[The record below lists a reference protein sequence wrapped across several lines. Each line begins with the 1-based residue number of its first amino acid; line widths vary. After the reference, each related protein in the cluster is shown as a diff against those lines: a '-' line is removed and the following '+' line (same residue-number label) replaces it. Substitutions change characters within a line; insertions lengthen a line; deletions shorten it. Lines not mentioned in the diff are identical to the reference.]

1 MTGVQ
6 TCALPILMDLAQ
18 IRRRQMDR
26 ALRWAIL
33 LFSGFLVVTQQVYT
47 LGPLVEYDRKI
58 NSQPKPQFEGFAG
71 FLLRR
76 LDDLGLR
83 GLTAAVLLIA
93 ATFIAIKFKTWR
105 PLNLALLS
113 LLSLNLVVGTF
124 KLFLGRTK
132 PRDGFDLLHVGGMSY
147 PSGHASNA
155 VLSWGI
161 LAYLIY
167 RYAKVDRYQGRLASA
182 GVVLI
187 SLTVC
192 TVSLIRHTHWFSDLL
207 GGLFVGSALL
217 VTVIA
222 IDRYVPSKSQLH

>member
-1 MTGVQ
+1 MEK
-6 TCALPILMDLAQ
+6 LAQ
-18 IRRRQMDR
+18 TRRRQMDR
-26 ALRWAIL
+26 ALRWSLL
-33 LFSGFLVVTQQVYT
+33 LFVGFLVVTQQVLT
-47 LGPLVEYDRKI
+47 NGPLVAYDKEI
-58 NSQPKPQFEGFAG
+58 NSQPKPQFEGLAG
-71 FLLRR
+71 FILRR

-83 GLTAAVLLIA
+83 GLTAIVLLIA
-93 ATFIAIKFKTWR
+93 ATFIAYKFKTWR
-105 PLNLALLS
+105 PLNLAMIS

-124 KLFLGRTK
+124 KLVLGRTK
-132 PRDGFDLLHVGGMSY
+132 PRDGFDLLHAGGMSY

-192 TVSLIRHTHWFSDLL
+192 VVSLIRQTHWFTDLL
-207 GGLFVGSALL
+207 GGLFIGSALL
-217 VTVIA
+217 VAVIT

>member
-1 MTGVQ
+1 M
-6 TCALPILMDLAQ
+6 MEKLAQ
-18 IRRRQMDR
+18 NRRRQMDR
-26 ALRWAIL
+26 ALRWSLIL
-33 LFSGFLVVTQQVYT
+33 FVGFLVVTQQVLT
-47 LGPLVEYDRKI
+47 NGPLVAYDKEI
-58 NSQPKPQFEGFAG
+58 NSQPKPQFEGLAG
-71 FLLRR
+71 FILRR

-83 GLTAAVLLIA
+83 SLTATVLLIA
-93 ATFIAIKFKTWR
+93 ASFIAYKFKTWR
-105 PLNLALLS
+105 PLNLAMIS
-113 LLSLNLVVGTF
+113 LLSLNVVVGSF
-124 KLFLGRTK
+124 KIVLGRTK
-132 PRDGFDLLHVGGMSY
+132 PRDGFDLLHAGGMSY

-182 GVVLI
+182 GVALI

-192 TVSLIRHTHWFSDLL
+192 VVSLIRHTHWFSDLL

-217 VTVIA
+217 VAVIA

>member
-1 MTGVQ
+1 MQ
-6 TCALPILMDLAQ
+6 KLAQ
-18 IRRRQMDR
+18 TRRRQMDR
-26 ALRWAIL
+26 ALRWSLL
-33 LFSGFLVVTQQVYT
+33 LFVGFLVVTQQVLT
-47 LGPLVEYDRKI
+47 NGPLVAYDKEI
-58 NSQPKPQFEGFAG
+58 NSQPKPQFEGLAG
-71 FLLRR
+71 FILRR

-83 GLTAAVLLIA
+83 SLTATVLLIA
-93 ATFIAIKFKTWR
+93 ASYIAYKFKTWR
-105 PLNLALLS
+105 PLNLAMIS
-113 LLSLNLVVGTF
+113 LLSLNLVVGSF
-124 KLFLGRTK
+124 KIVLGRTK
-132 PRDGFDLLHVGGMSY
+132 PRDGFDLLHAGGMSY

-182 GVVLI
+182 GVVLV

-192 TVSLIRHTHWFSDLL
+192 VVSLIRHTHWFSDLL

-217 VTVIA
+217 VAVIA

>member
-1 MTGVQ
+1 MRTTAQ
-6 TCALPILMDLAQ
+6 T
-18 IRRRQMDR
+18 RRRQMDR
-26 ALRWAIL
+26 ALRWSLL
-33 LFSGFLVVTQQVYT
+33 LFFGFLVVTQQVLT
-47 LGPLVEYDRKI
+47 NGPLVSYDKEI
-58 NSQPKPQFEGFAG
+58 NSQPKPQFEGLAG
-71 FLLRR
+71 FILRR

-93 ATFIAIKFKTWR
+93 ASFIAYKFKTWR
-105 PLNLALLS
+105 PLNLAMVS

-132 PRDGFDLLHVGGMSY
+132 PRDGFDLLHAGGMSY

-182 GVVLI
+182 GVALI

-207 GGLFVGSALL
+207 GGLFIGSALL
-217 VTVIA
+217 VAVIA

>member
-1 MTGVQ
+1 MT
-6 TCALPILMDLAQ
+6 DLAQ

-33 LFSGFLVVTQQVYT
+33 LFSGFLLVTQQVFTY
-47 LGPLVEYDRKI
+47 GPLVEYDRKI
-58 NSQPKPQFEGFAG
+58 NSQPKPQFEGLAG
-71 FLLRR
+71 FILRR

-83 GLTAAVLLIA
+83 WLTATVLLTAAA
-93 ATFIAIKFKTWR
+93 FIAYKFKTWR
-105 PLNLALLS
+105 PLNLAFLS
-113 LLSLNLVVGTF
+113 LISLNVVVGTF
-124 KLFLGRTK
+124 KIFLGRTK

-182 GVVLI
+182 GVALI
-187 SLTVC
+187 SLTIC

>member
-1 MTGVQ
+1 MQ
-6 TCALPILMDLAQ
+6 KEIQ
-18 IRRRQMDR
+18 NRRKQMDR
-26 ALRWAIL
+26 ALRWSLL
-33 LFSGFLVVTQQVYT
+33 LFTGFLLVTQQVLT
-47 LGPLVEYDRKI
+47 FGPLVEYDKKI
-58 NSQPKPQFEGFAG
+58 NSDPKPQFEGFAG

-83 GLTAAVLLIA
+83 GLTAAVLIIA
-93 ATFIAIKFKTWR
+93 ASFIAYKFKTWR
-105 PLNLALLS
+105 PINLAFLS
-113 LLSLNLVVGTF
+113 LILLNLVVGTF

-132 PRDGFDLLHVGGMSY
+132 PRDGFDLLHAGGMSY

-182 GVVLI
+182 GVAAI

-192 TVSLIRHTHWFSDLL
+192 VVSLIRHTHWFTDLL

-217 VTVIA
+217 VAVIA
-222 IDRYVPSKSQLH
+222 VDRYVPSKSQLH

>member
-1 MTGVQ
+1 MQ
-6 TCALPILMDLAQ
+6 TETQL
-18 IRRRQMDR
+18 RRKQMDR
-26 ALRWAIL
+26 ALRWSLL
-33 LFSGFLVVTQQVYT
+33 LFTGFLLVTQQVLT
-47 LGPLVEYDRKI
+47 FGPLVEYDKKI
-58 NSQPKPQFEGFAG
+58 NSDPKPQFEGFAG

-83 GLTAAVLLIA
+83 GLTAAVLIIA
-93 ATFIAIKFKTWR
+93 ASFIAYKFRTWR
-105 PLNLALLS
+105 PLNLAFLS
-113 LLSLNLVVGTF
+113 LILLNLVVGTF
-124 KLFLGRTK
+124 KLVLGRTK
-132 PRDGFDLLHVGGMSY
+132 PRDGFDLLHAGGMSY

-182 GVVLI
+182 GVAAI

-192 TVSLIRHTHWFSDLL
+192 VVSLIRHTHWFTDLL

-217 VTVIA
+217 VAVIA
-222 IDRYVPSKSQLH
+222 VDRYVPSKSQLH

>member
-1 MTGVQ
+1 MQ
-6 TCALPILMDLAQ
+6 KEIQ
-18 IRRRQMDR
+18 NRRKQMDR
-26 ALRWAIL
+26 ALRWSLL
-33 LFSGFLVVTQQVYT
+33 LFTGFLLVTQQVLT
-47 LGPLVEYDRKI
+47 FGPLVEYDKKI
-58 NSQPKPQFEGFAG
+58 NSDPKPQFEGFAG

-83 GLTAAVLLIA
+83 GLTATVLIIA
-93 ATFIAIKFKTWR
+93 ASFIAYKFKTWR
-105 PLNLALLS
+105 PLNLAFLS
-113 LLSLNLVVGTF
+113 LILLNLVVGTF

-132 PRDGFDLLHVGGMSY
+132 PRDGFDLLHAGGMSY

-182 GVVLI
+182 GVVAI

-192 TVSLIRHTHWFSDLL
+192 VVSLIRHTHWFTDLL
-207 GGLFVGSALL
+207 GGLFIGSALL
-217 VTVIA
+217 VAVIA
-222 IDRYVPSKSQLH
+222 VDRYVPSKSQLH

>member
-1 MTGVQ
+1 MV
-6 TCALPILMDLAQ
+6 
-18 IRRRQMDR
+18 R
-26 ALRWAIL
+26 ALRWSVS
-33 LFSGFLVVTQQVYT
+33 LFAGFLLVTQQVVT
-47 LGPLVEYDRKI
+47 FGPLVSYDKMI
-58 NSQPKPQFEGFAG
+58 NNQPKPRFDGISGFI
-71 FLLRR
+71 LRR

-83 GLTAAVLLIA
+83 SLTATVLILSAI
-93 ATFIAIKFKTWR
+93 FIAYKFRTWR
-105 PLNLALLS
+105 PINLAFLS
-113 LLSLNLVVGTF
+113 LISLNLVVGTV
-124 KLFLGRTK
+124 KILLGRTK
-132 PRDGFDLLHVGGMSY
+132 PRTGFDLLHAGGMSY

-192 TVSLIRHTHWFSDLL
+192 LVSLIRHTHWFSDLL
-207 GGLFVGSALL
+207 GGLFIGSALL

-222 IDRYVPSKSQLH
+222 TDRYVPSKSQLH

>member
-1 MTGVQ
+1 ME
-6 TCALPILMDLAQ
+6 LAQ

-33 LFSGFLVVTQQVYT
+33 LFSGFLLVTQQVYSY
-47 LGPLVEYDRKI
+47 GPLVEYDRKI
-58 NSQPKPQFEGFAG
+58 NSQPKPQFEGLAG
-71 FLLRR
+71 FILRR

-83 GLTAAVLLIA
+83 WLTATVLLIA
-93 ATFIAIKFKTWR
+93 ATFIAYKFKTWR
-105 PLNLALLS
+105 PLNLAVLS

-124 KLFLGRTK
+124 KIFLGRTK

-155 VLSWGI
+155 VLSWGV

-182 GVVLI
+182 GVALI

>member
-1 MTGVQ
+1 
-6 TCALPILMDLAQ
+6 
-18 IRRRQMDR
+18 MDR
-26 ALRWAIL
+26 ALRWSLL
-33 LFSGFLVVTQQVYT
+33 LFTGFLLVTQQVLT
-47 LGPLVEYDRKI
+47 FGPLVEYDKRI
-58 NSQPKPQFEGFAG
+58 NSDPKPQFEGFAG

-83 GLTAAVLLIA
+83 GLTATVLIIA
-93 ATFIAIKFKTWR
+93 ASFIAYKFKTWR
-105 PLNLALLS
+105 PLNLAFLS
-113 LLSLNLVVGTF
+113 LILLNLVVGTF

-132 PRDGFDLLHVGGMSY
+132 PRDGFDLLHAGGMSY

-182 GVVLI
+182 GVAAI

-192 TVSLIRHTHWFSDLL
+192 IVSLIRHTHWFTDLL
-207 GGLFVGSALL
+207 GGLFIGSALL
-217 VTVIA
+217 VAVIA
-222 IDRYVPSKSQLH
+222 VDRYVPSKSQLH

>member
-1 MTGVQ
+1 MK
-6 TCALPILMDLAQ
+6 DLQ
-18 IRRRQMDR
+18 QLRRRQMDR
-26 ALRWAIL
+26 ALRWSL
-33 LFSGFLVVTQQVYT
+33 LFFFDFLLVTQQVLT
-47 LGPLVEYDRKI
+47 NGPLVSYDKEI

-71 FLLRR
+71 FFLRR

-83 GLTAAVLLIA
+83 GVTATVLLIA
-93 ATFIAIKFKTWR
+93 AAFIAHKFKTWR
-105 PLNLALLS
+105 PLNLAVLS
-113 LLSLNLVVGTF
+113 LLLLNLTVGAS
-124 KLFLGRTK
+124 KILLGRTK
-132 PRDGFDLLHVGGMSY
+132 PRDGFDLLHAGGMSY

-192 TVSLIRHTHWFSDLL
+192 IVSLIRHTHWFSDLL
-207 GGLFVGSALL
+207 GGLFIGSALL
-217 VTVIA
+217 VAVIA
-222 IDRYVPSKSQLH
+222 VDRYVPSKSQLH